1 MKLSEQLANTKQ
13 INEIEYAVLVCDNQ
27 FIKDLSEWEYMELP
41 ESDIPI
47 EEFHKQ
53 MKDDVLTSNIH
64 SAVRFIKNSSLTFL
78 LPKYKPYLHESA
90 EQSIK
95 DLTDLTKHRFISL
108 KAIQMYYSEVLDE
121 RVDIMF
127 VTERHI
133 VEYHVKTT

>member
-1 MKLSEQLANTKQ
+1 MG
-13 INEIEYAVLVCDNQ
+13 
-27 FIKDLSEWEYMELP
+27 LP

-53 MKDDVLTSNIH
+53 MKDDVLTSNIRA
-64 SAVRFIKNSSLTFL
+64 AVRFIKNSSLTFL

-108 KAIQMYYSEVLDE
+108 KAIQKYYSEVLGE
-121 RVDIMF
+121 RVDIMY

>member
-53 MKDDVLTSNIH
+53 MKDDVLTLDIH
-64 SAVRFIKNSSLTFL
+64 SAVRFVKNSSLTFL

-90 EQSIK
+90 YQSIK

-108 KAIQMYYSEVLDE
+108 KAIQKYYSEVLGE
-121 RVDIMF
+121 RVDIMY